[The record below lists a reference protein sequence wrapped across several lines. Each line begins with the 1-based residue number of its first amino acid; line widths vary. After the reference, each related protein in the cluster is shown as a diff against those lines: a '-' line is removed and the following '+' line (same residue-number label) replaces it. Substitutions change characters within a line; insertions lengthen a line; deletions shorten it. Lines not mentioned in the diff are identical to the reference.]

1 MRKSKKLSK
10 SDARTGL
17 GPVEPD
23 DGFEERADKQ
33 PKGHAVQNALFSVA
47 VVSAAAAFGAAS
59 TDTTSR
65 WYRKLAKPA
74 WQPAPEV
81 FPIAWTTLYALTA
94 AASTG
99 VLTRLRRAGKA
110 DQAGEYRRSL
120 VTNMAINAA
129 WPYVFFEKQE
139 LGAGSVVAAA
149 LAVSS
154 AELARKAGKAGG
166 LCGLAMLPYAAWT
179 AFATGLSSS
188 IWLENRDG

>member
-1 MRKSKKLSK
+1 M
-10 SDARTGL
+10 
-17 GPVEPD
+17 EPD
-23 DGFEERADKQ
+23 EELEEGAEEQ
-33 PKGHAVQNALFSVA
+33 PKGHLIQNALFSVA
-47 VVSAAAAFGAAS
+47 VVSAAAALGTAS

-65 WYRKLAKPA
+65 WYRKLAKPD

-110 DQAGEYRRSL
+110 HEASDYRRSL

-154 AELARKAGKAGG
+154 AGLARKAGKAGG
-166 LCGLAMLPYAAWT
+166 LCGLAMVPYAAWT
-179 AFATGLSSS
+179 AFATGLSSA
-188 IWLENRDG
+188 IWLENRDD